1 MASTCSIDRVLLGLE
16 SLRNSSGISLHLLFD
31 VRIAIKRMKFLKTFL
46 MCARKWSQS
55 NDLYL
60 QSDNVVK
67 RVSLPAFLSCIEDT
81 FHKYEEDIHSLSRD
95 KIYVVFREIQKEIIS
110 LKQEIIQIYFA
121 LATLA
126 SNRSFQSNSCMTDDE
141 LLEFID
147 LILQN
152 LAALRNLD
160 MNWQITKYSICAAL
174 SAQVQDLEAKLTF
187 LKSFIPFAKMRGTA
201 DIPALLLAH
210 FEVVALTAA
219 GLSYMWSFWNDFEAK
234 HNPEFYGRSICSFK
248 LLIIIVVDFHVY
260 EIYKEVLAASNS
272 SASLHTAV
280 MDERI
285 LNNFNDSLIGR
296 LWELLCCSSSSVDSM
311 KDEMQT
317 LYAELRFLRSILRE
331 HHKMMDEQNEK
342 IGVLLGEAGI
352 ILFSPTLS
360 RVIAG
365 EVSFSGSTQ
374 VLDFR
379 HMLANIKHFKD
390 QISGSSTIESLPN
403 SSHSLRAPEV
413 SQTSSRMLSKG
424 EMPIDHEVMVG
435 LDDGAEKGIEPLIK
449 DFEEKLS
456 VSSTI
461 KSLPNSSH
469 SLRAPEVSQTSSRM
483 LSKGKMPIA
492 REIMVGLDDEAAKV
506 IERLVS
512 GPEHVEIVPI
522 VGMAGL
528 GKTTLAKKVYND
540 NSIIYNFH
548 IRLWCTVSQEYN
560 KKSLLTQILCSDGKH
575 SRMDDLNEDNLLQKL
590 RQRLLQNRYLVVFDD
605 VWDIEVWN
613 ELRNA
618 FPNDKNQSRIIFTSR
633 SSNVAS
639 QVQYGGEPHKIRC
652 LTVEESFELL
662 QKKVFGEEEECPQA
676 LHELGMEIAE
686 KCWGL
691 PLALVVVAGV
701 LATIEHDI
709 LLWEKFAE
717 SLTSTMVSGTDQ
729 WKKSLELSYE
739 HLPYHL
745 KACLLYFAAFR
756 EDEKIGA
763 KSLMRLWIAEGFVEI
778 IEGKRSE
785 DTAEEY
791 LMDLIGRNL
800 VMVSKSRSIGGV
812 KTCYFHDLIFEF
824 CKGEAKEKKFLQVLR
839 GYDELSTFN
848 EPPNLPR
855 LSIRS
860 SGEDF
865 IKSRLFCPHLAS
877 LLFFDAT
884 PGYHKFEL
892 FNISFL
898 FCIYKRLEVL
908 NLEGI
913 NLRLKE
919 LPAEVESLLC
929 LRYLALTALLM
940 RCIPSSIA
948 KLSHLETFCLNSKE
962 KVSLRDSI
970 WNMKK
975 LRHVYV
981 RGGVVIRLPSNDNVV
996 ENLSTLPNLDTLS
1009 CLCLCEEGESSSSLY
1024 EEGENLYEEGENLLR
1039 RIPNVRRLKIYDR
1052 QTGNGV
1058 LNLSRLEC
1066 LESLTWSGNYS
1077 SGSWEHVEPPFP
1089 MNLKKLSLRNLG
1101 LPCSKMSLIEQLP
1114 NLEVLK
1120 LRDRAMVGQRW
1131 ELMVGGFPK
1140 LRVLTLEDVEV
1151 AEWTEADPDSDD
1163 YFPRLQQL
1171 NLQRIYNLEMMP
1183 ACLGSISTLE
1193 TIQVGD
1199 CRDGVKSLVREI
1211 EAAQEYNNG
1220 NENLK
1225 IIYGN
1230 TRCNFSDII
1239 RECMPR

>member
-1 MASTCSIDRVLLGLE
+1 MEMASTCSVDRVLLGLE
-16 SLRNSSGISLHLLFD
+16 LLLNNRFLYNFFLSDVGPRVISDLRD
-31 VRIAIKRMKFLKTFL
+31 AIKHMKFLKTFL
-46 MCARKWSQS
+46 MCARKWSLVH
-55 NDLYL
+55 LYL

-67 RVSLPAFLSCIEDT
+67 
-81 FHKYEEDIHSLSRD
+81 
-95 KIYVVFREIQKEIIS
+95 KIYGVSHAIEKEIIS

-121 LATLA
+121 LA
-126 SNRSFQSNSCMTDDE
+126 SSRSFQSNSCMTDDE

-152 LAALRNLD
+152 LADLTND
-160 MNWQITKYSICAAL
+160 YMNWGINQYDPLLAAL

-219 GLSYMWSFWNDFEAK
+219 RLSYMCSFWKNAEEM
-234 HNPEFYGRSICSFK
+234 HNPQFYYRSTCSFK
-248 LLIIIVVDFHVY
+248 LLSIRAVDFHVY

-272 SASLHTAV
+272 SASLHRAV

-296 LWELLCCSSSSVDSM
+296 LWELLCCSSSFVDSM
-311 KDEMQT
+311 KDEMRI
-317 LYAELRFLRSILRE
+317 LYAGLRFLRSILRE
-331 HHKMMDEQNEK
+331 HHEMMDEQNEK
-342 IGVLLGEAGI
+342 IGALLGEAGI
-352 ILFSPTLS
+352 IIFAPTLS
-360 RVIAG
+360 RVIEG
-365 EVSFSGSTQ
+365 EVSFSRSTQ
-374 VLDFR
+374 VLGFCG
-379 HMLANIKHFKD
+379 MLANANIHIKHFKD
-390 QISGSSTIESLPN
+390 QISGSRTIESLPN

-424 EMPIDHEVMVG
+424 KMPIDHEVMVG
-435 LDDGAEKGIEPLIK
+435 LDDEAEKVIEPLIK
-449 DFEEKLS
+449 HFEDQLS

-461 KSLPNSSH
+461 QSLPNSSH

-560 KKSLLTQILCSDGKH
+560 KKSLLTQILCSDKEQ
-575 SRMDDLNEDNLLQKL
+575 SRMDEVLKNLNEHEFLDKL
-590 RQRLLQNRYLVVFDD
+590 YKKLKRKRYLVIFDD
-605 VWDIEVWN
+605 VWDIKVWN
-613 ELRNA
+613 ELRIS
-618 FPNDKNQSRIIFTSR
+618 FPDDKNQSRIIFTSR

-639 QVQYGGEPHKIRC
+639 QVQYGGEPHYLHPLSEKQ
-652 LTVEESFELL
+652 SFELL

-676 LHELGMEIAE
+676 LHGLGMEIAE

-709 LLWEKFAE
+709 LVWKKFAE

-800 VMVSKSRSIGGV
+800 VMVGKNRSIGGV
-812 KTCYFHDLIFEF
+812 KTCYVHDLIFEF

-855 LSIRS
+855 LSICS
-860 SGEDF
+860 SEEDF

-884 PGYHKFEL
+884 PGYKKFKL
-892 FNISFL
+892 LNISFL
-898 FCIYKRLEVL
+898 FCIYKHLNVL

-929 LRYLALTALLM
+929 LRYLALVAERM
-940 RCIPSSIA
+940 RFIPPSIA
-948 KLSHLETFCLNSKE
+948 KLSHLETFCLNSDE
-962 KVSLRDSI
+962 IVSLPDSI

-975 LRHVYV
+975 LRHVCLWT
-981 RGGVVIRLPSNDNVV
+981 GFVIRLPSNDNGV

-1009 CLCLCEEGESSSSLY
+1009 CLR
-1024 EEGENLYEEGENLLR
+1024 LYEEGENLLR
-1039 RIPNVRRLKIYDR
+1039 RIPNVRRLKISDR

-1058 LNLSRLEC
+1058 LNMSRLEC
-1066 LESLTWSGNYS
+1066 LDSLTWRGNYS
-1077 SGSWEHVEPPFP
+1077 SGSWEHVEPPLP
-1089 MNLKKLSLRNLG
+1089 MNLKKLCLYDLG
-1101 LPCSKMSLIEQLP
+1101 LPCSKMSLIERLP

-1120 LRDRAMVGQRW
+1120 LRWRSMEGQKW
-1131 ELMVGGFPK
+1131 ELMEGGFPK
-1140 LRVLTLEDVEV
+1140 LRVLTLECVKV

-1163 YFPRLQQL
+1163 YFPCLQQL
-1171 NLQRIYNLEMMP
+1171 KLHDISNLKMMP
-1183 ACLGSISTLE
+1183 ACLESISTLE
-1193 TIQVGD
+1193 EIKVSSCG
-1199 CRDGVKSLVREI
+1199 DGVKSLVREI

-1225 IIYGN
+1225 II
-1230 TRCNFSDII
+1230 II
-1239 RECMPR
+1239 D

>member
-1 MASTCSIDRVLLGLE
+1 
-16 SLRNSSGISLHLLFD
+16 
-31 VRIAIKRMKFLKTFL
+31 
-46 MCARKWSQS
+46 
-55 NDLYL
+55 
-60 QSDNVVK
+60 
-67 RVSLPAFLSCIEDT
+67 
-81 FHKYEEDIHSLSRD
+81 
-95 KIYVVFREIQKEIIS
+95 
-110 LKQEIIQIYFA
+110 
-121 LATLA
+121 
-126 SNRSFQSNSCMTDDE
+126 MTNDE

-152 LAALRNLD
+152 LADLTND
-160 MNWQITKYSICAAL
+160 YMNWGIKGYDPLLAAL

-219 GLSYMWSFWNDFEAK
+219 RLSYMWSFWKNVE
-234 HNPEFYGRSICSFK
+234 YRSTCSFK
-248 LLIIIVVDFHVY
+248 LLSIRAVDFHVY

-296 LWELLCCSSSSVDSM
+296 LWELLCCSSSFVDSM
-311 KDEMQT
+311 KDEMQI
-317 LYAELRFLRSILRE
+317 LYAGLRFFRSILRE
-331 HHKMMDEQNEK
+331 HHEMMDEQNEK
-342 IGVLLGEAGI
+342 IGALLGEAGSI
-352 ILFSPTLS
+352 IFAPTLS
-360 RVIAG
+360 RVIEG

-374 VLDFR
+374 VLGFCD
-379 HMLANIKHFKD
+379 MLANTNIHIKHFKD
-390 QISGSSTIESLPN
+390 QISGSRTIE
-403 SSHSLRAPEV
+403 
-413 SQTSSRMLSKG
+413 
-424 EMPIDHEVMVG
+424 
-435 LDDGAEKGIEPLIK
+435 
-449 DFEEKLS
+449 
-456 VSSTI
+456 
-461 KSLPNSSH
+461 SLPNSSH

-483 LSKGKMPIA
+483 LSKGKMPIDH
-492 REIMVGLDDEAAKV
+492 EVMVGLDDEAEKVIEPLIKHFEDQLSVSSTIQSLPNSSHSLRAPEVSQTSSRMLSKGKMPIDHEVMVGLDDDAAKV

-512 GPEHVEIVPI
+512 GSKQVEIVPI

-575 SRMDDLNEDNLLQKL
+575 SRMDKFQNLDEDDLLEKL
-590 RQRLLQNRYLVVFDD
+590 YQRLLKNRYLVVFDD

-613 ELRNA
+613 GLRTA
-618 FPNDKNQSRIIFTSR
+618 FPNDKNGSRIIFTSR

-639 QVQYGGEPHKIRC
+639 EVQYGGEPHYLHPLSEKK
-652 LTVEESFELL
+652 SFELL

-676 LHELGMEIAE
+676 LHGLGMEIAE

-709 LLWEKFAE
+709 LVWEKFAE

-729 WKKSLELSYE
+729 WKKTLELSYE

-763 KSLMRLWIAEGFVEI
+763 KKLMRLWIAEGFVEK

-785 DTAEEY
+785 VIAEEY

-812 KTCYFHDLIFEF
+812 KTCYIHDLIFEF

-855 LSIRS
+855 LSICS
-860 SGEDF
+860 SKEDF
-865 IKSRLFCPHLAS
+865 IQSRLFCPHLAS
-877 LLFFDAT
+877 LLLFDAT
-884 PGYHKFEL
+884 PGYKNFKL
-892 FNISFL
+892 LNISFI
-898 FCIYKRLEVL
+898 FCIYKHLNVL

-929 LRYLALTALLM
+929 LRYLALTALEM
-940 RCIPSSIA
+940 EFIPPSIA
-948 KLSHLETFCLNSKE
+948 KLSHLETFCLYSNRM
-962 KVSLRDSI
+962 VSLPDSI

-975 LRHVYV
+975 LRHVFLWA
-981 RGGVVIRLPSNDNVV
+981 GVVIGLSSNDNVV

-1009 CLCLCEEGESSSSLY
+1009 RLRLY
-1024 EEGENLYEEGENLLR
+1024 KEGENLLR
-1039 RIPNVRRLKIYDR
+1039 RIPNVRRLKIIDH
-1052 QTGNGV
+1052 QTGV
-1058 LNLSRLEC
+1058 LNMSRLEC
-1066 LESLTWSGNYS
+1066 LESLTWLGNYS
-1077 SGSWEHVEPPFP
+1077 SRSRVHVELSFP
-1089 MNLKKLSLRNLG
+1089 MNLKKLCLHNLG
-1101 LPCSKMSLIEQLP
+1101 LPCSKMSLVEQLP

-1120 LRDRAMVGQRW
+1120 LRWPLSRDGGQRW
-1131 ELMVGGFPK
+1131 ELMEGGFPK
-1140 LRVLTLEDVEV
+1140 LRVLTLEEV
-1151 AEWTEADPDSDD
+1151 QVVEWTEADPNSGE
-1163 YFPRLQQL
+1163 YFPCLQQL
-1171 NLQRIYNLEMMP
+1171 KLHKIFNLKMMP
-1183 ACLGSISTLE
+1183 ACLGSTSTLE
-1193 TIQVGD
+1193 TINVSSCG
-1199 CRDGVKSLVREI
+1199 DGVKSLVREI
-1211 EAAQEYNNG
+1211 KAAQEDNYG
-1220 NENLK
+1220 DGNLK
-1225 IIYGN
+1225 IIYGKY
-1230 TRCNFSDII
+1230 
-1239 RECMPR
+1239 

>member
-1 MASTCSIDRVLLGLE
+1 MASTCSVDRVLLGLE
-16 SLRNSSGISLHLLFD
+16 LLLDRYRDINFLLYGNDTDPLD
-31 VRIAIKRMKFLKTFL
+31 VRDAIKHMKFLKTFL
-46 MCARKWSQS
+46 MCARKWSLVH
-55 NDLYL
+55 LYL
-60 QSDNVVK
+60 ESDNVVK
-67 RVSLPAFLSCIEDT
+67 KVSLPSFLSCIEDT
-81 FHKYEEDIHSLSRD
+81 LHKYEEDIHRLRTETFEWDIHNSIVDRG
-95 KIYVVFREIQKEIIS
+95 VFGEIGKQITV

-121 LATLA
+121 LA
-126 SNRSFQSNSCMTDDE
+126 SSRSFQSNSCMTDDE

-152 LAALRNLD
+152 LADLTND
-160 MNWQITKYSICAAL
+160 YMNWGIHGYYPLLAAL

-219 GLSYMWSFWNDFEAK
+219 RLSYMWSFWKNVE
-234 HNPEFYGRSICSFK
+234 YRSTCSFK
-248 LLIIIVVDFHVY
+248 LLSIRAVDFHVY

-296 LWELLCCSSSSVDSM
+296 LWELLCCSSSFVDSM
-311 KDEMQT
+311 KDEMQI
-317 LYAELRFLRSILRE
+317 LYAGLRFLRSILRE
-331 HHKMMDEQNEK
+331 HHEMMDEQNEK
-342 IGVLLGEAGI
+342 IGALLGEAGSI
-352 ILFSPTLS
+352 IFAPTLS
-360 RVIAG
+360 RVIEG

-374 VLDFR
+374 VLGFCD
-379 HMLANIKHFKD
+379 MLANTNIHIKHFKD
-390 QISGSSTIESLPN
+390 QISGSRTIE
-403 SSHSLRAPEV
+403 
-413 SQTSSRMLSKG
+413 
-424 EMPIDHEVMVG
+424 
-435 LDDGAEKGIEPLIK
+435 
-449 DFEEKLS
+449 
-456 VSSTI
+456 
-461 KSLPNSSH
+461 SLPNSSH

-483 LSKGKMPIA
+483 LSKGKMPIDH
-492 REIMVGLDDEAAKV
+492 EVMVGLDDDAAKV

-512 GPEHVEIVPI
+512 GSKQVEIVPI

-575 SRMDDLNEDNLLQKL
+575 SRMDKFQNLDEDDLLEKL
-590 RQRLLQNRYLVVFDD
+590 YQRLLKNRYLVVFDD

-613 ELRNA
+613 GLRTA
-618 FPNDKNQSRIIFTSR
+618 FPNDKNGSRIIFTSR

-639 QVQYGGEPHKIRC
+639 EVQYGGKPHYLHPLSEKK
-652 LTVEESFELL
+652 SFELL

-676 LHELGMEIAE
+676 LHGLGMEIAE

-709 LLWEKFAE
+709 LVWEKFAE

-729 WKKSLELSYE
+729 WKKTLELSYE

-763 KSLMRLWIAEGFVEI
+763 KKLMRLWIAEGFVEK

-785 DTAEEY
+785 VIAEEY

-812 KTCYFHDLIFEF
+812 KTCYIHDLIFEF

-855 LSIRS
+855 LSICS
-860 SGEDF
+860 SKEDF
-865 IKSRLFCPHLAS
+865 IQSRLFCPHLAS
-877 LLFFDAT
+877 LLLFDAT
-884 PGYHKFEL
+884 PGYKNFKL
-892 FNISFL
+892 LNISFI
-898 FCIYKRLEVL
+898 FCIYKHLNVL

-929 LRYLALTALLM
+929 LRYLALTALEM
-940 RCIPSSIA
+940 EFIPPSIA
-948 KLSHLETFCLNSKE
+948 KLSHLETFCLYSNRM
-962 KVSLRDSI
+962 VSLPDSI

-975 LRHVYV
+975 LRHVFLWA
-981 RGGVVIRLPSNDNVV
+981 GVVIGLSSNDNVV

-1009 CLCLCEEGESSSSLY
+1009 CVHLY
-1024 EEGENLYEEGENLLR
+1024 KEGENLLR
-1039 RIPNVRRLKIYDR
+1039 RIPNVRRLKIFDH
-1052 QTGNGV
+1052 QTGV
-1058 LNLSRLEC
+1058 LNMSRLEC
-1066 LESLTWSGNYS
+1066 LESLTWLGNYS
-1077 SGSWEHVEPPFP
+1077 SGSRVHVELSFP
-1089 MNLKKLSLRNLG
+1089 MNLKKLCLRNLG
-1101 LPCSKMSLIEQLP
+1101 LPCSKMSLVEQLP

-1120 LRDRAMVGQRW
+1120 LRWPLSRDGGQRW
-1131 ELMVGGFPK
+1131 ELMEGGFPK
-1140 LRVLTLEDVEV
+1140 LRVLTLEAVEV
-1151 AEWTEADPDSDD
+1151 AEWTEADPNSGE
-1163 YFPRLQQL
+1163 YFPCLQQL
-1171 NLQRIYNLEMMP
+1171 KLHKIFNLKMMP
-1183 ACLGSISTLE
+1183 ACLGSTSTLE
-1193 TIQVGD
+1193 TINVSSCG
-1199 CRDGVKSLVREI
+1199 DGVKSLVREI
-1211 EAAQEYNNG
+1211 KAAQEDNYG
-1220 NENLK
+1220 DGNLK
-1225 IIYGN
+1225 IIYGKY
-1230 TRCNFSDII
+1230 
-1239 RECMPR
+1239 

>member
-1 MASTCSIDRVLLGLE
+1 MEMASTCSIDRVLLDLE
-16 SLRNSSGISLHLLFD
+16 SLRNSSGISLYLLYD
-31 VRIAIKRMKFLKTFL
+31 VREAIKHMKFLQTFL

-67 RVSLPAFLSCIEDT
+67 RVSLPSFLSCIEDT

-95 KIYVVFREIQKEIIS
+95 KIYVVFREIRKQII
-110 LKQEIIQIYFA
+110 LFKQEIIQIYFA

-152 LAALRNLD
+152 LADLTNDDL
-160 MNWQITKYSICAAL
+160 NWKITKSSIYAAL

-187 LKSFIPFAKMRGTA
+187 LKSSIPFAKMRGTA

-219 GLSYMWSFWNDFEAK
+219 RLSYMCSFWDDDDENK
-234 HNPEFYGRSICSFK
+234 NPGFYSRRTCSFK
-248 LLIIIVVDFHVY
+248 LLSMRAVDFHVY

-296 LWELLCCSSSSVDSM
+296 LWELLCCSSSFVDSM

-331 HHKMMDEQNEK
+331 HHAMMDEQNEK
-342 IGVLLGEAGI
+342 IGALLGEAGI
-352 ILFSPTLS
+352 IIFSPTLS
-360 RVIAG
+360 RVIEG

-374 VLDFR
+374 VLDFCDL
-379 HMLANIKHFKD
+379 LANIKHFKD

-424 EMPIDHEVMVG
+424 KMPMDHEVMVG
-435 LDDGAEKGIEPLIK
+435 LDDKGEQGIEPLIK
-449 DFEEKLS
+449 HFEDQLS

-461 KSLPNSSH
+461 QSLPNSSH

-506 IERLVS
+506 IERLIW
-512 GPEHVEIVPI
+512 GYM
-522 VGMAGL
+522 G
-528 GKTTLAKKVYND
+528 
-540 NSIIYNFH
+540 
-548 IRLWCTVSQEYN
+548 IRTGGN
-560 KKSLLTQILCSDGKH
+560 CSHCGNGWAW
-575 SRMDDLNEDNLLQKL
+575 MDDLLEKL
-590 RQRLLQNRYLVVFDD
+590 HQRLLKNRYLVVFDD

-613 ELRNA
+613 ELRTA
-618 FPNDKNQSRIIFTSR
+618 FPNDKNGSRIIFTSR

-639 QVQYGGEPHKIRC
+639 QVQYGGEPHY
-652 LTVEESFELL
+652 LHPLSEEESFELL

-676 LHELGMEIAE
+676 LHELGMEIVK

-691 PLALVVVAGV
+691 PFAVVVVAGI

-709 LLWEKFAE
+709 LVWKKFAE
-717 SLTSTMVSGTDQ
+717 SFTSTTVSGTDQ
-729 WKKSLELSYE
+729 WKKFLELSYE

-745 KACLLYFAAFR
+745 KACLLSFAAFR
-756 EDEKIGA
+756 EDEKIHA

-812 KTCYFHDLIFEF
+812 KTCYIHDLIFEF
-824 CKGEAKEKKFLQVLR
+824 CKGEAKEKNFLQVLR
-839 GYDELSTFN
+839 GYNELSTFN

-855 LSIRS
+855 LSIYS

-865 IKSRLFCPHLAS
+865 IKSRLFCPHLSS

-884 PGYHKFEL
+884 PGDNTFNL

-898 FCIYKRLEVL
+898 FCIYKHLNVL
-908 NLEGI
+908 HLEGI
-913 NLRLKE
+913 DLMLKE

-929 LRYLALTALLM
+929 LRYLALEAECM
-940 RCIPSSIA
+940 KFIPPSIA
-948 KLSHLETFCLNSKE
+948 KLSHLETFFLNSDE
-962 KVSLRDSI
+962 IVSLPDSI

-975 LRHVYV
+975 LRHVCLCA
-981 RGGVVIRLPSNDNVV
+981 GVVIGLSSNDNGI

-1009 CLCLCEEGESSSSLY
+1009 CLR
-1024 EEGENLYEEGENLLR
+1024 LYEEGENLLR
-1039 RIPNVRRLKIYDR
+1039 RIPNVRRLKISDC

-1058 LNLSRLEC
+1058 LNMSRLEC
-1066 LESLTWSGNYS
+1066 LESLTWLGNYS
-1077 SGSWEHVEPPFP
+1077 SGSREHVELSFP
-1089 MNLKKLSLRNLG
+1089 VNLKKLSLEALG
-1101 LPCSKMSLIEQLP
+1101 LPCSKMSLIELLP

-1131 ELMVGGFPK
+1131 ELMEGGFPK
-1140 LRVLTLEDVEV
+1140 LRVLTLDSTKVE
-1151 AEWTEADPDSDD
+1151 EWIEADPDSDD
-1163 YFPRLQQL
+1163 YFPCLQQL
-1171 NLQRIYNLEMMP
+1171 KLDKISELEMMP
-1183 ACLGSISTLE
+1183 ACLGRISTLE
-1193 TIQVGD
+1193 RIKVSYCT
-1199 CRDGVKSLVREI
+1199 DGVKSLVREI
-1211 EAAQEYNNG
+1211 EEAQEYNYGNG
-1220 NENLK
+1220 NLK
-1225 IIYGN
+1225 II
-1230 TRCNFSDII
+1230 II
-1239 RECMPR
+1239 ED

>member
-1 MASTCSIDRVLLGLE
+1 MGMKLTKIPPKGMEMASTCSIDRVLLVLE
-16 SLRNSSGISLHLLFD
+16 FILNNLFRNSYVHYYVGD
-31 VRIAIKRMKFLKTFL
+31 AIKDMKFLKTFL
-46 MCARKWSQS
+46 TCARKWSLVH
-55 NDLYL
+55 LYL

-67 RVSLPAFLSCIEDT
+67 RVSLPSFLSCIEDT
-81 FHKYEEDIHSLSRD
+81 FHKYEDIHSLSHDEMARVFC
-95 KIYVVFREIQKEIIS
+95 KIEKEIIS

-126 SNRSFQSNSCMTDDE
+126 SNRSFQSNSCMTDNE

-152 LAALRNLD
+152 LADLTNDD
-160 MNWQITKYSICAAL
+160 MNWKITNKWSIYAAL

-201 DIPALLLAH
+201 DFPALLLAH
-210 FEVVALTAA
+210 FELVALTAA
-219 GLSYMWSFWNDFEAK
+219 RLSYMCSFWDDHEEIE
-234 HNPEFYGRSICSFK
+234 NPEFFYRSTCSFK
-248 LLIIIVVDFHVY
+248 LLSIRAVDFHVY

-272 SASLHTAV
+272 SASLHRAV

-296 LWELLCCSSSSVDSM
+296 LWELLCCSSSFVDSM
-311 KDEMQT
+311 KDQMRI
-317 LYAELRFLRSILRE
+317 LYAGLRFLRSILRE
-331 HHKMMDEQNEK
+331 HHEMMDEQNEK
-342 IGVLLGEAGI
+342 IGALLGEAGI
-352 ILFSPTLS
+352 IIFAPTLS
-360 RVIAG
+360 RVIEG
-365 EVSFSGSTQ
+365 EVSFSRSIQ
-374 VLDFR
+374 VLRFR
-379 HMLANIKHFKD
+379 GMLANTNIHIKHFKD
-390 QISGSSTIESLPN
+390 QISGSRTIESLLN

-424 EMPIDHEVMVG
+424 KMPIDHEVMVG
-435 LDDGAEKGIEPLIK
+435 LDDEAEKVIEPLIK
-449 DFEEKLS
+449 HFEDQLS

-461 KSLPNSSH
+461 QSLPNSSH

-483 LSKGKMPIA
+483 LSKGKM
-492 REIMVGLDDEAAKV
+492 RDHEVMVGLDDEAEKV
-506 IERLVS
+506 IERLIWGS
-512 GPEHVEIVPI
+512 EQVEIVPI

-540 NSIIYNFH
+540 TSVKCHFH
-548 IRLWCTVSQEYN
+548 IRLWCTVSQEFN

-575 SRMDDLNEDNLLQKL
+575 SRMDDDLNEDDLLEKL
-590 RQRLLQNRYLVVFDD
+590 RQRLLKNRYLVVFDD
-605 VWDIEVWN
+605 VWDIKVWN
-613 ELRNA
+613 ELRIS
-618 FPNDKNQSRIIFTSR
+618 FPDDKNQSRIIFTSR

-639 QVQYGGEPHKIRC
+639 QVQYGGEPHYLHPLSEKQ
-652 LTVEESFELL
+652 SFELL

-676 LHELGMEIAE
+676 LHGLGMEIAE

-709 LLWEKFAE
+709 LVWKKFAE
-717 SLTSTMVSGTDQ
+717 SFTSTMVSGTDQ

-739 HLPYHL
+739 HLSYHL

-763 KSLMRLWIAEGFVEI
+763 EKLMRLWIAEGFVEI

-812 KTCYFHDLIFEF
+812 KTCYIHDLIFEF
-824 CKGEAKEKKFLQVLR
+824 CKGKAKEKKFLQVLR

-855 LSIRS
+855 LSICS

-865 IKSRLFCPHLAS
+865 IKSRLFCPHLGT
-877 LLFFDAT
+877 LLFFEVTSVYD
-884 PGYHKFEL
+884 KFKL
-892 FNISFL
+892 RDISFL
-898 FCIYKRLEVL
+898 FCIYKHLNVL

-913 NLRLKE
+913 NLRLKW
-919 LPAEVESLLC
+919 LPAEVESLLR
-929 LRYLALTALLM
+929 LRYLALRALEM
-940 RCIPSSIA
+940 QFIPPSIA
-948 KLSHLETFCLNSKE
+948 KLSHLETFSLNSHQM
-962 KVSLRDSI
+962 VSLPDSI

-975 LRHVYV
+975 LRHVHV
-981 RGGVVIRLPSNDNVV
+981 THLVIGLSSNDNGV

-1009 CLCLCEEGESSSSLY
+1009 CLRLY
-1024 EEGENLYEEGENLLR
+1024 KEGENLLR
-1039 RIPNVRRLKIYDR
+1039 RIPNVRRLKISDE

-1058 LNLSRLEC
+1058 LNMSRLDC
-1066 LESLTWSGNYS
+1066 LESLTWWGNYS

-1089 MNLKKLSLRNLG
+1089 MNLKKLCLYGLG
-1101 LPCSKMSLIEQLP
+1101 LPCSKMSLIERLP

-1120 LRDRAMVGQRW
+1120 LRVQSMEGQKW
-1131 ELMVGGFPK
+1131 ELMEGGFPK
-1140 LRVLTLEDVEV
+1140 LRVLTLDCVKV
-1151 AEWTEADPDSDD
+1151 AEWMEADPDSGD
-1163 YFPRLQQL
+1163 YFPCLQQL
-1171 NLQRIYNLEMMP
+1171 KLHDISNLKMMP
-1183 ACLGSISTLE
+1183 ACLESISTLE
-1193 TIQVGD
+1193 EIKVSS
-1199 CRDGVKSLVREI
+1199 CRDGVKSLVRKI
-1211 EAAQEYNNG
+1211 EAEQKDYG

-1225 IIYGN
+1225 II
-1230 TRCNFSDII
+1230 II
-1239 RECMPR
+1239 D